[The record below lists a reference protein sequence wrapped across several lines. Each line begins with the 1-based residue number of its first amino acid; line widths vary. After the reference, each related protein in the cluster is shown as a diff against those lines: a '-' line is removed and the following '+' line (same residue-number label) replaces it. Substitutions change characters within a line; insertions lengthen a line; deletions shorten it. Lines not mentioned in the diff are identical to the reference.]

1 MTIILVPD
9 WTKVKPHRKNRQITR
24 GAPFETLRGWP
35 LKRMGRHGCQVLMF
49 GEASGSSLPRDL
61 DDLPLRALHLH
72 RLAMRLPQV
81 VVTGTYQ
88 EGSITAEVTRIGS
101 GRNGWIDVIGSN
113 GTTLQELNAWYDAL
127 VAGDKAAFK
136 A

>member
-9 WTKVKPHRKNRQITR
+9 WTKVKPHRKMRQITR

-35 LKRMGRHGCQVLMF
+35 LKRM
-49 GEASGSSLPRDL
+49 
-61 DDLPLRALHLH
+61 
-72 RLAMRLPQV
+72 
-81 VVTGTYQ
+81 
-88 EGSITAEVTRIGS
+88 

>member
-9 WTKVKPHRKNRQITR
+9 WTKVEPHRKKRQITR

-35 LKRMGRHGCQVLMF
+35 LLYMERHGCQVLSF
-49 GEASGSSLPRDL
+49 DEASDSSLPSDL

-72 RLAMRLPQV
+72 RMAMRLPQV
-81 VVTGTYQ
+81 VMAGTYQ
-88 EGSITAEVTRIGS
+88 EGSITAEVTRTRS
-101 GRNGWIDVIGSN
+101 GRNGQIDVIGSN
-113 GTTLQELNAWYDAL
+113 GTTLQELNTWYDAL